1 MLENSAYKITP
12 LDGKNNDGSLKNA
25 QPRFNCTSIGS
36 GSAVDDDGDEVVE
49 PVRVVSVVGSVEKA
63 EFEGEDDAMR
73 EFRVSIELLHVFEP
87 F

>member
-1 MLENSAYKITP
+1 M
-12 LDGKNNDGSLKNA
+12 
-25 QPRFNCTSIGS
+25 
-36 GSAVDDDGDEVVE
+36 DDDGDEVVE